1 MKPIKLS
8 FSGLNS
14 FIKPQEID
22 FTQLTNGVFGIFGKT
37 GSGKTTILDAI
48 MLALYGQISKSTKVV
63 DFINS
68 KSEETWVELVFET
81 GESNKKQYFI
91 ERRYRKKQ
99 KGNIMSSA
107 NIGEVVNGNR
117 IVLADGTR
125 DVDNVIKDIIGLS
138 YNEFSKCIAL
148 PQGEF
153 AGFLNATNSE
163 RTDIICNIFSLQ
175 EYGDI
180 MYEKVK
186 AKHNEFET
194 KRQVL
199 EAQKSMLKSVTK
211 AEIEETER
219 VLEENQNEVKNLI
232 QERDKKSEIY
242 QEQKKVKSLIERKNL
257 ILNELDS
264 EYKRKGEIQEKSAL
278 CEKQRRALTIS
289 TDIKNLEELTK
300 VTKSLK
306 EEVIENAKQ
315 KNEAVN
321 EYSEFMSSIE
331 HFDKEYQSNL
341 ISLTKK
347 EAELTSAV
355 EEEMVVLSLKNQIEL
370 LKENLDEENEKFL
383 KASEIFNKSSE
394 ELNTLKEKKEK
405 LAEKLEELEK
415 NENID
420 LTIKEIKDI
429 ESEIIIYE
437 NLEKQLSKV
446 IDEEKQELEL
456 AQIEYAKLVKQ
467 ENEINKKLETLG
479 VKVDD
484 VLFGG
489 FEENFNV
496 LKESQE
502 SLLKVISSEH
512 QIDFINEMI
521 AQRKLLIENKKQ
533 RIIVLENDE
542 IAFNTKLSAVKK
554 DLMIARNQGLDLSE
568 LKSQRYELEIKLSEI
583 KTEQKFIK
591 DLINNEQNEVNKLNF
606 AKDRIYLKHVNN
618 NSQKDENLKIL
629 KTEIEEKI
637 EKIKQLFDLQEKER
651 RYLFEIEKKKAET
664 GTIIALKK
672 ENQEKLIDM
681 LFGLQKYRAEHE
693 LIIYNAKERLKDNN
707 ISLENNLD
715 VKKETENE
723 FKDILEKLAEKTQ
736 NTYENEKNVVI
747 LENNLTAIRLK
758 VDNVNLQIK
767 EKEENYKPLIKEG
780 LTASQMLNNVR
791 DEIVNITSLYDRYN
805 VKKEQLKLEV
815 DKKSQTYKI
824 NASLLDEK
832 VKTLSDLSFDL
843 SGRVFSLGFKDI
855 DDAKNYIIEENK
867 IIMLQDEVNN
877 YKQNIVLKEKELE
890 VIKEELGDKTILDK
904 EYELLEKEIEDLT
917 VKISESNILIGTLLN
932 SITQMKNDYESLIRI
947 QNELPKVIKVLDDA
961 KELLNLLRGK
971 ALVEF
976 IAEEYM
982 EVITKNASDK
992 LNMLMGGRYEL
1003 AFIDQDFVVYD
1014 NFNDHKAR
1022 VVKTL
1027 SGGETFLVSLA
1038 LALAISETISYSS
1051 NKNMEFFF
1059 LDEGFGTLDAE
1070 LIDSVISALYKLE
1083 SHNLNIGLISHV
1095 KELEEEIKNKI
1106 IVTKATEQEGSS
1118 VKIVHNL

>member
-22 FTQLTNGVFGIFGKT
+22 FSQLTNGVFGIFGKT

-48 MLALYGQISKSTKVV
+48 MLALYGQISKNTKAV

-81 GESNKKQYFI
+81 GESDRKQYFI

-99 KGNIMSSA
+99 NGSVISSA
-107 NIGEVVNGNR
+107 NIGEIVNDNR
-117 IVLADGTR
+117 FVLADGTR

-153 AGFLNATNSE
+153 AGFLNATNAE

-199 EAQKSMLKSVTK
+199 EAQKAMLKPVTK
-211 AEIEETER
+211 AEIEESER
-219 VLEENQNEVKNLI
+219 VLEESQNEVKKLI
-232 QERDKKSEIY
+232 AKRDDKSEIF
-242 QEQKKVKSLIERKNL
+242 QEQKKVKTLIERKSL
-257 ILNELDS
+257 ILNELEN
-264 EYKRKGEIQEKSAL
+264 EYKRKGEIQEKTAL
-278 CEKQRRALTIS
+278 CEKQRRALTLS
-289 TDIKNLEELTK
+289 TDIKALEELDKATK
-300 VTKSLK
+300 KLK
-306 EEVIENAKQ
+306 EEVIENSKQ

-331 HFDKEYQSNL
+331 HFDKQYQSNL

-355 EEEMVVLSLKNQIEL
+355 EEEMVVLSLKNQVEL
-370 LKENLDEENEKFL
+370 LKENFEDEQEKFL

-394 ELNTLKEKKEK
+394 ELNILKDKKEK
-405 LAEKLEELEK
+405 LAQKLDELEK
-415 NENID
+415 NENLD

-456 AQIEYAKLVKQ
+456 AMLDYSKLVKQ
-467 ENEINKKLETLG
+467 EKEVNEKLEKLG
-479 VKVDD
+479 LNVDD

-489 FEENFNV
+489 VEENFNS
-496 LKESQE
+496 LKENE
-502 SLLKVISSEH
+502 ENLINVIASEH
-512 QIDFINEMI
+512 QLGFIDELI
-521 AQRKLLIENKKQ
+521 AQRKLIIENKKQ
-533 RIIVLENDE
+533 RSLVLENDE
-542 IAFNTKLSAVKK
+542 IKFNTELSGVKK

-568 LKSQRYELEIKLSEI
+568 LKSKRYELEIKLSEI
-583 KTEQKFIK
+583 RAEIAFIK
-591 DLINNEQNEVNKLNF
+591 ELINDELNEINKLNHS
-606 AKDRIYLKHVNN
+606 KDRIYLKHVNN
-618 NSQKDENLKIL
+618 NSQRDENLKIL
-629 KTEIEEKI
+629 KEQIEDRI
-637 EKIKQLFDLQEKER
+637 EKTKQLFELQEKER
-651 RYLFEIEKKKAET
+651 MFLFEIEKKKAET

-672 ENQEKLIDM
+672 ENQEKLIDI

-693 LIIYNAKERLKDNN
+693 LMIYNAKENLKDNN

-715 VKKETENE
+715 VKKQTENE
-723 FKDILEKLAEKTQ
+723 FRNILEKLTEKTQ
-736 NTYENEKNVVI
+736 NTYEEEKNVVI
-747 LENNLTAIRLK
+747 LENNLVAIRSK
-758 VDNVNLQIK
+758 IDNINLQIR

-780 LTASQMLNNVR
+780 LTASKVLSSVKEEIKNV
-791 DEIVNITSLYDRYN
+791 TSLFERYSI
-805 VKKEQLKLEV
+805 KKEELKQEV

-824 NASLLDEK
+824 NSSLLDEK
-832 VKTLSDLSFDL
+832 VKSLSDLSFDL

-855 DDAKNYIIEENK
+855 DDTKSYIVEESK
-867 IIMLQDEVNN
+867 VIALQDEINN
-877 YKQNIVLKEKELE
+877 YKQNIILKEKELE
-890 VIKEELGDKTILDK
+890 TIKEELGDKNILDK

-917 VKISESNILIGTLLN
+917 DKISESNILIGTLMN
-932 SITQMKNDYESLIRI
+932 SISQMKNDYENLVRI
-947 QNELPKVIKVLDDA
+947 QNELPKIIKILDDA
-961 KELLNLLRGK
+961 KELLGLLRGK

-1106 IVTKATEQEGSS
+1106 VVTKATEQEGSS